1 MAFSA
6 ADHLHMAQALRLAD
20 RGLYT
25 TTPNPRVGCVIV
37 NDGKVV
43 GEGWHE
49 RAGQAHAEVHAL
61 QQAGDKAKGATVY
74 VTLEPCSHHGRT
86 PPCADALINA
96 GVARVVAAMQDPNPK
111 VSGSGMALLQAHGI
125 EIAVGLMQAQARE
138 LNIGFISRMERS
150 RPWVRSKIA
159 ASLDGKTALANGTSQ
174 WITSDAARLDVQR
187 WRARSCAILTGVG
200 TVLADDPQHNVRSL
214 DIGRQPLRIILDSR
228 CRMSPAARILQGGA
242 LVVCASIEKNNAA
255 ALRNAGAEVI
265 ALPDAKGRVDFAALM
280 QELARREINEL
291 HVEAGYKLS
300 GSLLSAGF
308 TDELLL
314 YMAPTLMGNAA
325 MGMFEL
331 PVFTDMNQA
340 VSLTIQQLDFVGQDI
355 RVRARV
361 NSQPD

>member
-6 ADHLHMAQALRLAD
+6 ADHQHMAQALRLAD

-25 TTPNPRVGCVIV
+25 TSPNPHVGCVIV

-74 VTLEPCSHHGRT
+74 VTLEPCSHYGRT
-86 PPCADALINA
+86 PPCAEALVHA

-111 VSGSGMALLQAHGI
+111 VSGSGLTLLQAHGI

-138 LNIGFISRMERS
+138 LNIGFVSRMERG
-150 RPWVRSKIA
+150 RPWVRSKMA
-159 ASLDGKTALANGTSQ
+159 SSLDGKTALANGTSQ
-174 WITSDAARLDVQR
+174 WITGDAARLDVQH

-200 TVLADDPQHNVRSL
+200 TVLADDPQLNVREL

-228 CRMSPAARILQGGA
+228 CRMSPAMRILQGGA
-242 LVVCASIEKNNAA
+242 LVVCAVIDENNAA
-255 ALRNAGAEVI
+255 ALRKVGAEVI
-265 ALPDAKGRVDFAALM
+265 ALPDAHGRVDFAALM

-300 GSLLSAGF
+300 GSLLNAGMI
-308 TDELLL
+308 DELVL
-314 YMAPTLMGNAA
+314 YMAPTLLGNAS
-325 MGMFEL
+325 MGMFDL
-331 PVFTDMNQA
+331 PVFTEMDQA
-340 VSLTIQQLDFVGQDI
+340 VSLTIQQLDFVGKDI
-355 RVRARV
+355 RIRARP
-361 NSQPD
+361 NTN